1 MEIISSISLSL
12 LSSDYDYDV
21 YNETQ
26 YRKGLAHS
34 RHIHFLMFFL
44 PLVPPPYKQTTL
56 KVTVLKKYFPC
67 ILSLHYFMSEKSRF
81 TKHLGSDTKAH
92 ITDRCVK
99 WCF

>member
-44 PLVPPPYKQTTL
+44 PLVPRPYMQTTL
-56 KVTVLKKYFPC
+56 KVTVLKKHSPC
-67 ILSLHYFMSEKSRF
+67 GLSLHYFMSEK
-81 TKHLGSDTKAH
+81 
-92 ITDRCVK
+92 VK
-99 WCF
+99 VYRASGF

>member
-44 PLVPPPYKQTTL
+44 PLVPPPYMQTTL
-56 KVTVLKKYFPC
+56 KVTVLKKYFPVDYIFI
-67 ILSLHYFMSEKSRF
+67 IL
-81 TKHLGSDTKAH
+81 
-92 ITDRCVK
+92 
-99 WCF
+99 